1 MIEAFGAAFASA
13 VAAIAAIFLV
23 IFVSGLMVRRD
34 IISQQQISGLSAA
47 TVKIFLPCLI
57 FSKVIENLKPAE
69 LPGWWALPLAG
80 IVMALVGTGL
90 GALVFARRLPEKRN
104 MLPLAGM
111 QNAGYLVLP
120 IGLALFPDQFD
131 TFALYVFLFILGYNP
146 ILWSLGKLLVSG
158 NGGTPGWRHFVTP
171 PFVANLV
178 AIAFAL
184 SGAGKL
190 LPEPVLGA
198 IDLLGTAA
206 VPVATLVLGAVL
218 GSIDVSL
225 RSHIADTARA
235 LGVKL
240 MLLPAVTVFLL
251 HLTRLHVSNPLLAE
265 FFVIEAA
272 SAPAVALVLQVRT
285 YGGDERR
292 VGSVM
297 FFSYLACTLT
307 LPVWVAIWRLLT
319 LG

>member
-1 MIEAFGAAFASA
+1 
-13 VAAIAAIFLV
+13 
-23 IFVSGLMVRRD
+23 
-34 IISQQQISGLSAA
+34 
-47 TVKIFLPCLI
+47 
-57 FSKVIENLKPAE
+57 
-69 LPGWWALPLAG
+69 LAG

-120 IGLALFPDQFD
+120 IGMALFPDRFD

-158 NGGTPGWRHFVTP
+158 SGGSRPGWRQFVTP
-171 PFVANLV
+171 PFIANLV

-184 SGAGKL
+184 GGVGRF
-190 LPEPVLGA
+190 LPGPVLGA

-218 GSIDVSL
+218 GSIDVRL

-240 MLLPAVTVFLL
+240 MLLPSVTVVLL

-307 LPVWVAIWRLLT
+307 LPVWVAVWRLIT
-319 LG
+319 SG